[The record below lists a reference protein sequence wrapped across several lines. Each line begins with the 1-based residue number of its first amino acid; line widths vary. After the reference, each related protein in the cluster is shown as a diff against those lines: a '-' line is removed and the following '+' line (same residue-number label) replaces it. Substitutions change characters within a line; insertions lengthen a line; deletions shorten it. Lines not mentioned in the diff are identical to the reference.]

1 MERPVLTLLRIR
13 NLAVVEALELE
24 FGPGLNALT
33 GESGAGKSVVL
44 EALGLLLGERAQPGA
59 VRPGAGAAEVE
70 GSFDLSGRGDLR
82 DWLAEQGFAD
92 DEGEVIVRREVQAR
106 GKSRSW
112 INGRLATV
120 GQLAALGERMAEV
133 HGQHASQ
140 ALATPASQR
149 GFFDGL
155 TGLGAQAAEVEA
167 AWHSLAE
174 LRAECEAL
182 ESAEREA
189 RQRLDFLRF
198 QIAEIEELALEPGE
212 DEALR
217 GERDRLAHVDAL
229 GSGVRRVRCL
239 TEEGEAESAA
249 AADLLGQALHELEG
263 LARLDA
269 TLTPLAA
276 QLEGVTAQLADVIQT
291 LAGYADRL
299 EADPERLHEI
309 EGRLHHIR
317 RLERKYGCG
326 VEGILSS
333 LAALREEERAL
344 AGRDQRRSELDAE
357 IESHGVALSKRALE
371 LSMGRRQAAK
381 GFVRR
386 VQELVRGLALPG
398 ARFEVAFLA
407 AGANGI
413 EVGPADSRVRV
424 GPEGAERVE
433 FRFSANEGVAPTAL
447 GAGASGGELSRLM
460 LALHALSAERE
471 GVPLLVFDEI
481 DTGLSGAASQKLAAM
496 LAELG
501 RHRQVLCVTHQPLV
515 ASRAARH
522 LALRKESRR
531 GRTLVRVAE
540 VCGDTRR
547 AEVARLLDGGASR
560 KSLELAGEMLLAS
573 G

>member
-1 MERPVLTLLRIR
+1 MLTLLRIR
-13 NLAVVEALELE
+13 NLAVVESLELE

-59 VRPGAGAAEVE
+59 VRPGAEAAEVE
-70 GSFDLSGRGDLR
+70 GCFDFSGRRDLC
-82 DWLAEQGFAD
+82 DWLAEQGLTD

-120 GQLAALGERMAEV
+120 GQLAALGERVAEV

-149 GFFDGL
+149 ALFDGL
-155 TGLGAQAAEVEA
+155 TGLVGEAVAVES
-167 AWHSLAE
+167 AWSRLAE
-174 LRAECEAL
+174 LRAECETL
-182 ESAEREA
+182 ELAEREA

-212 DEALR
+212 DESLR
-217 GERDRLAHVDAL
+217 AERDRLAHVDAL
-229 GSGVRRVRCL
+229 GTGVGRLRCL
-239 TEEGEAESAA
+239 TEEGESESAA

-269 TLTPLAA
+269 TLAPLAA

-291 LAGYADRL
+291 LSSYADRL
-299 EADPERLHEI
+299 EADPERLHVV
-309 EGRLHHIR
+309 EGRLHSIR

-333 LAALREEERAL
+333 LAALREEEQAL
-344 AGRDQRRSELDAE
+344 AGRDQRRAELDAE
-357 IESHGVALSKRALE
+357 IGMHGVALAARAQG
-371 LSMGRRQAAK
+371 LSAARRQASK

-398 ARFEVAFLA
+398 ARFEVAFLP
-407 AGANGI
+407 AGANAI
-413 EVGPADSRVRV
+413 EIGPAESRLRV

-433 FRFSANEGVAPTAL
+433 FRFSANEGVAPTSL
-447 GAGASGGELSRLM
+447 GAVASGGELSRLM
-460 LALHALSAERE
+460 LALHVLSAERE
-471 GVPLLVFDEI
+471 GVPVLVFDEI

-515 ASRAARH
+515 ASRAVRH
-522 LALRKESRR
+522 FALRKESRR
-531 GRTLVRVAE
+531 GRTMVRVAE

-547 AEVARLLDGGASR
+547 AEVARLLDGGASP

-573 G
+573 A